1 MKGGLPLERK
11 PITVSAL
18 TRYIKYR
25 LDNDANLQ
33 DVLLRAEISNFK
45 RHSRGHFYFT
55 LKDEESQ
62 VGAVMFSSAAKSVQ
76 FDPKDG
82 DKVLVEGHVTVYE
95 PQGNYQLYVTKMTL
109 DGIGDL
115 FLAYEKLK
123 ARLDA
128 LGWFDPA
135 RKRPIP
141 RFPKTV
147 GVVTSPTGAAV
158 RDVIHIINRRYP
170 LCQILVYPAIVQ
182 GDGAKQSVV
191 SMIDKANRD
200 ALADV
205 LIVGRGGGSIE
216 DLWAFNEEIVADA
229 IRRSRIPVI
238 SAVGHETDFT
248 IADFVAD
255 LRAPTPSGA
264 AELAVPDASRLTAEV
279 SQLSSRAGLA
289 VTTKIRSEGKRLS
302 SLLGSYVFRNP
313 VRLTE
318 TARMRFLRATERLQ
332 GAHPAQVWEKQREK
346 TETLAR
352 RLDSAFHGVLDR
364 RCSNFSLLAEKLELL
379 NPLGL
384 MKKGYAVLRKGPKI
398 LRSVEE
404 LAVGDALDAVLS
416 DGTAECVVRAL
427 RKDE

>member
-1 MKGGLPLERK
+1 MERK

-25 LDNDANLQ
+25 IDNDVNLQ

-62 VGAVMFSSAAKSVQ
+62 IGAVMFSSAAKTVP

-82 DKVLVEGHVTVYE
+82 DKVLVEGRITVYE
-95 PQGNYQLYVTKMTL
+95 PQGNYQLYVAKMTL
-109 DGIGDL
+109 DGVGDL
-115 FLAYEKLK
+115 YLAYEKLK
-123 ARLDA
+123 ARLES
-128 LGWFDPA
+128 LGWFDPS

-141 RFPKTV
+141 RFPRTV

-158 RDVIHIINRRYP
+158 RDIIHIINRRYP
-170 LCQILVYPAIVQ
+170 LCRILVYPAIVQ
-182 GDGAKQSVV
+182 GDGAKQSI
-191 SMIDKANRD
+191 SAMIEKANRD
-200 ALADV
+200 AFADV

-216 DLWAFNEEIVADA
+216 DLWAFNEEMVADA
-229 IRRSRIPVI
+229 IRRSKIPVI

-264 AELAVPDASRLTAEV
+264 AELAVPDSSRLDADVAKLAFRAEFLV
-279 SQLSSRAGLA
+279 SGRIRAERA
-289 VTTKIRSEGKRLS
+289 RLS
-302 SLLGSYVFRNP
+302 SVLESFAFRNP
-313 VRLTE
+313 LRLTE
-318 TARMRFLRATERLQ
+318 TARLRFLHATERLE
-332 GAHPAQVWEKQREK
+332 GAHPARVLEKHAEK
-346 TETLAR
+346 TGNLAM
-352 RLDSAFHGVLDR
+352 RLDSAFRGLLDR
-364 RCSNFSLLAEKLELL
+364 RVQSFRLMAEKMELL

-384 MKKGYAVLRKGPKI
+384 MKKGYSVLRKGPRI
-398 LRSVEE
+398 LRSIEEMAPGDRVE
-404 LAVGDALDAVLS
+404 AVLS
-416 DGTAECVVRAL
+416 DGTAECIVETL